1 MTKRVSAATLRGM
14 LDDGGELA
22 LIDVREE
29 GAFAASHLLHAISV
43 PLSRLELEIGELV
56 PRRGARIVL
65 CDAGESEPGE
75 DGLAERAAARL
86 AEFGYTD
93 VSILEGG
100 TKGWATGGGELFSG
114 FNVPSKAFGE
124 FVEHVY
130 GTPSISAEEL
140 KAMMDSGTDLVV
152 LDSRPIDEYRVMNIP
167 TGICCPG
174 GELVYRLPEIA
185 PDPNTTVVVNCAGRT
200 RSIIGAQS
208 LINAGV
214 PNRVVAL
221 RNGTMG
227 WHLAGYGLE
236 RGNERRAPDP
246 KGEAAKRAGELAAQ
260 VRERFG
266 VRTIVR
272 ETLEHW
278 RSEAD
283 RHTLFVFDVRHPEE
297 YEAGHLPGSISAPGG
312 QLVQATDRYAGTR
325 GARIVLVDDTG
336 VRATMTAH
344 WLLHMNWDVYV
355 LEGGLPADA
364 TEKGK
369 RRRTALGLDKAK
381 AEMVSPSRLRE
392 MLDRGEATVLD
403 LGSSRRFRDEHIPG
417 AWWGVRSRLKK
428 ALGAIP
434 QEGTL
439 VLTSGDGLVARLA
452 AREAQGLTDRPVKV
466 LDGGTDA
473 WHAAGFPL
481 NPGKEDMTDVP
492 DDVWLKPYDRDD
504 GKVEDAMREYLSWEI
519 DLVHQIE
526 RDGTARFRSFA

>member
-1 MTKRVSAATLRGM
+1 MTRQVSAAELRGM
-14 LDDGGELA
+14 LEDGGELA
-22 LIDVREE
+22 LLDVREE
-29 GAFAASHLLHAISV
+29 GAFAASHLLHAIST
-43 PLSRLELEIGELV
+43 PLSRLELEVGELV
-56 PRRGARIVL
+56 PRHGARIVL
-65 CDAGESEPGE
+65 CDAGE
-75 DGLAERAAARL
+75 DDLAARAAARL
-86 AEFGYTD
+86 EAFGYTD
-93 VSILEGG
+93 VHILEDG
-100 TKGWATGGGELFSG
+100 TRGWAAAGFELFSG

-130 GTPSISAEEL
+130 HTPSISAEEL

-167 TGICCPG
+167 TGVCCPG

-214 PNRVVAL
+214 PNKVVAL

-227 WHLAGYGLE
+227 WHLAGYQLE
-236 RGNERRAPDP
+236 RGNERRAPDV
-246 KGEAAKRAGELAAQ
+246 KGSAAERASALAAA

-266 VRTIVR
+266 VRTIDR
-272 ETLEHW
+272 ETLEKW
-278 RSEAD
+278 RGEQD
-283 RHTLFVFDVRHPEE
+283 ERTLFVFDVRHPEE

-312 QLVQATDRYAGTR
+312 QLVQATDRFAGTR
-325 GARIVLVDDTG
+325 GARVVLIDDTG

-344 WLLHMNWDVYV
+344 WLLHMNWDVHV
-355 LEGGLPADA
+355 LDGGLPDDA

-369 RRRTALGLDKAK
+369 RRRAVLGLDAAK
-381 AEMVSPSRLRE
+381 ADLVTPTQLRN

-417 AWWGVRSRLKK
+417 AWWGVRSRLAK
-428 ALGAIP
+428 ALAGIPKEGA
-434 QEGTL
+434 L

-452 AREAQGLTDRPVKV
+452 AADAAALTDRPVKV

-481 NPGKEDMTDVP
+481 SPGKEHLADVA

-526 RDGTARFRSFA
+526 RDGTVHFRSFA